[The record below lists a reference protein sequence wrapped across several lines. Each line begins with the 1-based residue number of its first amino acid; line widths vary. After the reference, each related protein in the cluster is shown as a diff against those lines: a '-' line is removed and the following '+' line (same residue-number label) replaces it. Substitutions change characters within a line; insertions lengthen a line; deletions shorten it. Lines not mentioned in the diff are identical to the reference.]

1 MPFWQSCM
9 YCTAFAVIHEKTQG
23 IKNVY
28 SSDTH
33 EKIPPAQRYA
43 AGSIHIGF
51 HHGSFQPDN

>member
-1 MPFWQSCM
+1 MK
-9 YCTAFAVIHEKTQG
+9 KTQG

-51 HHGSFQPDN
+51 HHGPFQPDN